1 MPGVQDLE
9 RAWSFGPPLQT
20 GCSGR
25 SHGPIAFSWPEY
37 ERLRCSGTSGG
48 SWTARTPSKTDL
60 EPSREG
66 FKCSRLHAHT
76 AQHVHVHQ
84 GAVAARFVSKLRL
97 TLTQSSSRRPY
108 KGRPR
113 RPSLSSEHGCNRRA
127 APALRLDGSGLRAR
141 PRAGTARPAAR
152 KPRPRPRPTLRP
164 RRGGAEQAAPRGSSR
179 PGGRRRHRSSG
190 LPARQGHRLGLR
202 PSGGGAAGLRRPP
215 AASRRFVARAS
226 RARGPERCAG
236 GRGWKNKGEKM
247 LGRSCP
253 ARWRSRRLAGR
264 ALFLREAAVTRW
276 GRFRRECGVED
287 DPLA

>member
-1 MPGVQDLE
+1 M
-9 RAWSFGPPLQT
+9 
-20 GCSGR
+20 
-25 SHGPIAFSWPEY
+25 
-37 ERLRCSGTSGG
+37 
-48 SWTARTPSKTDL
+48 
-60 EPSREG
+60 
-66 FKCSRLHAHT
+66 
-76 AQHVHVHQ
+76 HQ
-84 GAVAARFVSKLRL
+84 GAVSARFVSKLRL

-113 RPSLSSEHGCNRRA
+113 RPSLSAEHGCNRRA

-164 RRGGAEQAAPRGSSR
+164 RRGGAEQAASRGSSH

-190 LPARQGHRLGLR
+190 HPARQGHRLGLR

-236 GRGWKNKGEKM
+236 GRGWKNKGKKT

-264 ALFLREAAVTRW
+264 ALFLQEAAVTRW

-287 DPLA
+287 DHPGLGQPNKGLPVARAGPPGPGPWPRAIGGPLFGRRPQLGELRRCSAPLGARARRNRSAAAAPA